1 MKSCLECRY
10 HKKSYPD
17 GDTTDPLFSLECGL
31 TGEDVGYG
39 DNFPVPPLC
48 PLTEKGCLHH
58 HKKTWNWI
66 ADETERNEQ
75 IVRKDEYLD
84 HIGATDLYCNCYC
97 CTYAKFACNKC
108 PIQWGTDG
116 NHPCFNRFSPY
127 KLWKNTEDWKTAA
140 ILARTIAQL
149 PERKEENNNGSNIN
163 FIEKETHNV

>member
-31 TGEDVGYG
+31 TGEDLGYG

-48 PLTEKGCLHH
+48 PLTKKGCLHYH
-58 HKKTWNWI
+58 RKMWNWI
-66 ADETERNEQ
+66 ADETEHKEQ
-75 IVRKDEYLD
+75 IVRKDEYLKY
-84 HIGATDLYCNCYC
+84 IGATDLYSNCYC
-97 CTYAKFACNKC
+97 CTYAEFACNKC

-116 NHPCFNRFSPY
+116 NHPCVNMLSPY

-140 ILARTIAQL
+140 EAARKVASLAEIKDGKKISTL
-149 PERKEENNNGSNIN
+149 
-163 FIEKETHNV
+163 